1 MLNNEIK
8 DSLGNSCDSVI
19 DMDIFSLNEEET
31 NIIKT
36 ENEEDENFRQSLD
49 FKHNLKD
56 YNIDLKIEKENE
68 PQLIENTKYFFP
80 KPPIPKPK
88 KSNEEVSPMKLCLK
102 LYDNNNF
109 LEKKIK
115 EVLYDYE
122 KDNNDCLSCPDEDM
136 SNLDD
141 NDTQDMTP
149 KQSSRL
155 FVELRKD
162 MKKEKNKI
170 DENLKNNEYENIL
183 SMDKIFNKTKK
194 RKKMKSI
201 WKKYIQTQE
210 ENNWLFTYGFL
221 SSLNNNLG
229 IDQRTISIPLYRTKT
244 EGVVVKNRL
253 RNSYISIF
261 GLLESAANE
270 TKERYT
276 VDIL

>member
-109 LEKKIK
+109 LEKKIN

-136 SNLDD
+136 SDLDD

-170 DENLKNNEYENIL
+170 DENLKINEYENIL

-201 WKKYIQTQE
+201 WKKHIHTQE

-221 SSLNNNLG
+221 SSLNNNSG
-229 IDQRTISIPLYRTKT
+229 IDQRTISLPLYRTKT
-244 EGVVVKNRL
+244 EGIVSKNRL

-270 TKERYT
+270 TKQRYT
-276 VDIL
+276 VDIV

>member
-1 MLNNEIK
+1 MLNNDIK
-8 DSLGNSCDSVI
+8 DSLKSSCDSVI
-19 DMDIFSLNEEET
+19 DMDIFSLNDEEI
-31 NIIKT
+31 NLSKT
-36 ENEEDENFRQSLD
+36 ENEQDENLRKSLD
-49 FKHNLKD
+49 FKHNIKNYHL
-56 YNIDLKIEKENE
+56 DLKIEKENE

-88 KSNEEVSPMKLCLK
+88 KSYEEVSPMKLCLK
-102 LYDNNNF
+102 SYDNNNF
-109 LEKKIK
+109 LEKKTN

-122 KDNNDCLSCPDEDM
+122 KDNNDCLSCPDEEMCD
-136 SNLDD
+136 LDE
-141 NDTQDMTP
+141 NDTQDLTP
-149 KQSSRL
+149 KQSSKN
-155 FVELRKD
+155 FIEIRKD

-270 TKERYT
+270 TKQRYT
-276 VDIL
+276 VDII

>member
-1 MLNNEIK
+1 MLNNDIK
-8 DSLGNSCDSVI
+8 DSLKSSCDSVI
-19 DMDIFSLNEEET
+19 DMDIFSLNDEEI
-31 NIIKT
+31 NLSKT
-36 ENEEDENFRQSLD
+36 ENEQYENLRKSLD
-49 FKHNLKD
+49 FKHNIKN
-56 YNIDLKIEKENE
+56 YNLDLKIEKENE

-88 KSNEEVSPMKLCLK
+88 KSYEEVSPMKLCLK
-102 LYDNNNF
+102 SYDNNNF
-109 LEKKIK
+109 LEKKTN
-115 EVLYDYE
+115 EEMCDL
-122 KDNNDCLSCPDEDM
+122 DE
-136 SNLDD
+136 
-141 NDTQDMTP
+141 NDTQDLTP
-149 KQSSRL
+149 KQSSKN
-155 FVELRKD
+155 FIEIKKD